1 MKRKTLERVLALI
14 VMITGVCVIAMTLG
28 KRKKYANPRQEEDDD
43 MWDDDFFEDEWSYV
57 KI

>member
-1 MKRKTLERVLALI
+1 MKRKTLERVLVLI

-43 MWDDDFFEDEWSYV
+43 MWDDDFFEDEE
-57 KI
+57 I

>member
-14 VMITGVCVIAMTLG
+14 VIAMTLG

-43 MWDDDFFEDEWSYV
+43 MWDDDFFEDEE
-57 KI
+57 I